1 MRCNLQIVE
10 KQREQE
16 QEKEEKEEEEE
27 KAAAAEHLSVWCA
40 PIDSGMVD
48 SSTACGETLIFGEQQ
63 PHLHTTNAS
72 AGNASRTAE
81 ASKTAYGARKTA
93 SNTPK
98 TARKTAETAC
108 NTPRSLTTPA
118 AQAHGGGVHAHGG
131 GGGRGV
137 EGEGGGG
144 SEKRQQVRAMIH
156 KVKNS
161 PAALRKQ
168 KPPESPAQLG
178 AKIRSISAQKSE

>member
-1 MRCNLQIVE
+1 MRRNLQIVE
-10 KQREQE
+10 KQRE
-16 QEKEEKEEEEE
+16 EEEE
-27 KAAAAEHLSVWCA
+27 KEKEEVEAEEEEA
-40 PIDSGMVD
+40 
-48 SSTACGETLIFGEQQ
+48 
-63 PHLHTTNAS
+63 
-72 AGNASRTAE
+72 ASRRAE

-93 SNTPK
+93 SNTPE
-98 TARKTAETAC
+98 AV
-108 NTPRSLTTPA
+108 RSLTTPA
-118 AQAHGGGVHAHGG
+118 AQAHAGGGVHAHGG
-131 GGGRGV
+131 GGGGRV

-178 AKIRSISAQKSE
+178 AKIRSISAQKCE

>member
-10 KQREQE
+10 KQRE
-16 QEKEEKEEEEE
+16 KEEEEEE
-27 KAAAAEHLSVWCA
+27 KAEAEEEAAA
-40 PIDSGMVD
+40 
-48 SSTACGETLIFGEQQ
+48 
-63 PHLHTTNAS
+63 
-72 AGNASRTAE
+72 SRAAE

-93 SNTPK
+93 SNTPE
-98 TARKTAETAC
+98 AV
-108 NTPRSLTTPA
+108 RSLTTPA
-118 AQAHGGGVHAHGG
+118 AQAHGGGGVHAHGG
-131 GGGRGV
+131 EGGGRV

-144 SEKRQQVRAMIH
+144 SEKRHQVRAMIH

-178 AKIRSISAQKSE
+178 AKIRSISAQKGE